1 MSKPVNKAANF
12 SNTLAA
18 QFRAVTIGDDYN
30 YSYTSFVF
38 VNSAAPIEEGINI
51 KKGEEVPLFKDSS
64 ETLEYCKTP
73 IDIDVITKNNLKDAD
88 LVVADLLKSIG
99 LNKNLSG
106 NAMNTIHITTLSNV
120 PDQQGNL
127 IAHRRIQIEIYFR
140 RTCFGI

>member
-1 MSKPVNKAANF
+1 MSKPVNKASSF
-12 SNTLAA
+12 SDTLKTQFAA
-18 QFRAVTIGDDYN
+18 IVTGNDYN
-30 YSYTSFVF
+30 YTYASLVF
-38 VNSAAPIEEGINI
+38 INSASPIEEGINI

-73 IDIDVITKNNLKDAD
+73 VDIDIMTKNNLKDPD

-99 LNKNLSG
+99 LNKSFSG
-106 NAMNTIHITTLSNV
+106 NAMNTIHVNTLSDV

-127 IAHRRIQIEIYFR
+127 IAHRRIQIEIYFQ